1 MGCDEIDEKD
11 SMKWSG
17 GNKMQGLAGKYPDGS
32 PRPTQNQKNHHPTVK
47 SIALMEYL
55 CTLTKTPTG
64 GLVLDPFAGSGTTLM
79 AAKKIGRDF
88 IGIEKE
94 KEYCE
99 IAEARIRA
107 IPRPLF

>member
-1 MGCDEIDEKD
+1 MENSQDIEENNSVLNIITIYGDIANWKNNLRGCSFRIKEV
-11 SMKWSG
+11 
-17 GNKMQGLAGKYPDGS
+17 
-32 PRPTQNQKNHHPTVK
+32 PRKF
-47 SIALMEYL
+47 YL
-55 CTLTKTPTG
+55 DC
-64 GLVLDPFAGSGTTLM
+64 FAGSGTTLM

-107 IPRPLF
+107 IPETLF